1 MTLKEL
7 AKGLNI
13 DIETITGI
21 LGIPPDIHGSTKI
34 FDLEDKNEL
43 LTLKTVKI
51 KLSEYLSSN

>member
-34 FDLEDKNEL
+34 FDK
-43 LTLKTVKI
+43 KI
-51 KLSEYLSSN
+51 SIILNVACPH